1 MVTKMRK
8 LQVRDGMVLW
18 PTHSMTS
25 RRSDTSTATGDCFV
39 AHGHSGTVTFR
50 CMDTTGYDIQV
61 PVDTMAGI
69 LKHPDAFDLTIVFP
83 GMGDVITT
91 IEILTEEE
99 ATGIGPTVPPLV
111 STREEW
117 YDEDEDEEN
126 DGYFDED
133 GDWIET

>member
-25 RRSDTSTATGDCFV
+25 RRHCTSTASGYCYV
-39 AHGHSGTVTFR
+39 AHGYSGTVTFR
-50 CMDTTGYDIQV
+50 RLDTTGYDMNV
-61 PVDTMAGI
+61 PVDMMAEL
-69 LKHPDAFDLTIVFP
+69 LKRPDAPDLTIVFP

-99 ATGIGPTVPPLV
+99 AIGIGPTVPPLV
-111 STREEW
+111 STLERW
-117 YDEDEDEEN
+117 YDED
-126 DGYFDED
+126 DGYFNDD